1 VYNYFCIHWQEALI
15 PRTSEHLSREIKGRF
30 ATYGSS
36 QLHYASLAADEMGK
50 RGKVQTAL
58 EYSLTRV
65 LLGGLGLLPRS
76 LAVATGKSVG
86 RIAYGLSDRLRR
98 TGLRNLELAFPKM
111 SERERE
117 RILRGCFRNLG
128 QLLGEFSQLPRA
140 TPESLHRIIECR
152 GLENLQAAQASGQG
166 VILFTGHL
174 GAWELSSFALSA
186 FGYPLNFLVRRIDN
200 PLVEQLVEKT
210 RTRFGNH
217 SIDKRAAMRPMFKT
231 LRAGGTLGILVDLN
245 TQPHEG
251 IFVDFFGTPAS
262 TTSGL
267 AALALRTGALVL
279 PVFIP
284 WDERQKRFVL
294 YVDPPLT
301 VTPTG
306 DEKEDIR
313 QLTSLFTSVVEG
325 YIRRFPE
332 QWLWIHKRWN
342 TRPEGS
348 ENLYA
353 RSQKAKK

>member
-1 VYNYFCIHWQEALI
+1 
-15 PRTSEHLSREIKGRF
+15 
-30 ATYGSS
+30 
-36 QLHYASLAADEMGK
+36 MGK

-58 EYSLTRV
+58 EYAVTRV
-65 LLGGLGLLPRS
+65 LLNGIGLLPRS
-76 LAVATGKSVG
+76 LAVSTGKGLG

-98 TGLRNLELAFPKM
+98 TGFRNLELAFPEM

-128 QLLGEFSQLPRA
+128 HLLGEFSQLPRA
-140 TPESLHRIIECR
+140 TPESLHSIIECR
-152 GLENLQAAQASGQG
+152 GLENLQAAQARGQG

-186 FGYPLNFLVRRIDN
+186 FGYPVNFLVRRLDN
-200 PLVEQLVEKT
+200 PLVEQLIEET
-210 RTRFGNH
+210 RTRFGNR

-231 LRAGGTLGILVDLN
+231 LRSGGTLGILVDLN

-251 IFVDFFGTPAS
+251 IFVDFFGIPAS

-267 AALALRTGALVL
+267 AALALRTGASIL

-284 WDERQKRFVL
+284 WDEEQKRFVL
-294 YVDPPLT
+294 YIDPPLGI
-301 VTPTG
+301 TPTG

-313 QLTSLFTSVVEG
+313 QLTSLFTSVVES

-342 TRPEGS
+342 TRPERT
-348 ENLYA
+348 ENFYA
-353 RSQKAKK
+353 R